1 MRDSDVAHIRRP
13 FDDQLLQRLL
23 HRAISACIDRATHAN
38 FGVLPTVL
46 LFDIDGTLITT
57 GGIGRRAIER
67 AFHAR
72 FGSSDALAFSFGGMT
87 DRAIVRDALAVVDPE
102 LRGRELD
109 AEIDRVI
116 ALYLD
121 ALSEETR
128 AAPALRVHRG
138 IRQAIDRARGRTRC
152 AIGLGTGNVRRG
164 AELKLTPVGLYDLF
178 SFGGFGCDHIDRA
191 EILRIGARRGAEQ
204 LGLPPAEC
212 RVVVI
217 GDTPKDV
224 RAAQAIGAECIA
236 VATGGISRHELA
248 AANPDHVFSHLAEE
262 GALDALLP

>member
-1 MRDSDVAHIRRP
+1 
-13 FDDQLLQRLL
+13 
-23 HRAISACIDRATHAN
+23 
-38 FGVLPTVL
+38 VLPTVL
-46 LFDIDGTLITT
+46 LFDIDGTLVTT

-67 AFHAR
+67 AFRAR
-72 FGSSDALAFSFGGMT
+72 FGKSDALSFSFGGMT

-102 LRGRELD
+102 LRGGKLE
-109 AEIDRVI
+109 AEIDQVL

-128 AAPALRVHRG
+128 AAPSLRVHRG
-138 IRQAIDRARGRTRC
+138 IHEAIDRAHRRAGC
-152 AIGLGTGNVRRG
+152 AVGLGTGNVRRG
-164 AELKLTPVGLYDLF
+164 AELKLTPVGLYESF

-191 EILRIGARRGAEQ
+191 EILRIGATRGAEQ
-204 LGLPPAEC
+204 LGVPLAEC

-236 VATGGISRHELA
+236 VATGGVSRTDLVA
-248 AANPDHVFSHLAEE
+248 AKPDHVFADLAEE